1 MLHNKSTIL
10 LLIVLL
16 SCVSVRAQYMPDL
29 YPYNPHASSYTHDT
43 IDYQYTRYKGRPV
56 IFLSWFDFAINYNNY
71 SYQPWIPNEKY
82 IHPQSP
88 YTLQDVYNEDTLD
101 VYGVAI
107 AAYALPNP
115 VSGIAPHETTLMLEW
130 NDKSGVTHMDSGVF
144 SFFSPCTNSIFRY
157 EAIQTPTGAPV
168 DPTDVRDTMY
178 LPVFEVYFDTV
189 LAVVGD
195 FRIGSWLPRENGTIL
210 IGWQNRYPSLIP
222 QDDVPNCVYG
232 ENPISLVTANV
243 GWRSIFA
250 ITGPD
255 VPVAY
260 APRRL
265 WLEGTDAAGWSPQCG
280 VEGYELETARVSGVV
295 DTLEWPVALDFVT
308 DTAAPLPPMSAD
320 SVYRLRVRS
329 VVHHTCPHHDTVVRS
344 PWSEPLF
351 VRGGHDIGI
360 GRVCDAGAPLS
371 ASPNPASDRLDVRCA
386 PGSSLALRD
395 SQGRTRLRAS
405 APDGCASLRLDGLP
419 SGLYLLTATAP
430 SATATIKVLKR

>member
-1 MLHNKSTIL
+1 MSHHNSTIL

-16 SCVSVRAQYMPDL
+16 SCVSGRAQYMPDL

-43 IDYQYTRYKGRPV
+43 IDYQYTRYKGRYVP
-56 IFLSWFDFAINYNNY
+56 FLAWSSLAPNQTNNR
-71 SYQPWIPNEKY
+71 PWIPNWKY
-82 IHPQSP
+82 SGPQWP
-88 YTLQDVYNEDTLD
+88 YHLLTVKNEDSID

-107 AAYALPNP
+107 AAYAYP
-115 VSGIAPHETTLMLEW
+115 VTVDYAPHEATLMLEW
-130 NDKSGVTHMDSGVF
+130 EDKNGVTRMDSGVF

-157 EAIQTPTGAPV
+157 EAVVTSTDDPTN
-168 DPTDVRDTMY
+168 PTDVRDTIY

-189 LAVVGD
+189 RRVTGN
-195 FRIGSWLPRENGTIL
+195 FRVGSWLPRNKGTIVV
-210 IGWQNRYPSLIP
+210 GWLDSHFFPFP
-222 QDDVPNCVYG
+222 QDSIPVFIFG
-232 ENPISLVTANV
+232 EDANSAQPYFYTAV

-351 VRGGHDIGI
+351 MRGGHDIGI
-360 GRVCDAGAPLS
+360 GRVCAAGAPLS
-371 ASPNPASDRLDVRCA
+371 ASPNPATDRLDVRCA

-419 SGLYLLTATAP
+419 SGLYLLTTTAP